1 MNETDAAKFWPI
13 YEKYEQERVE
23 QVGNRRLQL
32 IDEYSKKYE
41 TMDDASLDKLV
52 SESAVIQKKEIAVRE
67 KYYNQ
72 IKKAVSTGVAA
83 RFYQVEDVVSVGV
96 RMQLYS
102 AMPMLQKK

>member
-1 MNETDAAKFWPI
+1 M
-13 YEKYEQERVE
+13 Q
-23 QVGNRRLQL
+23 
-32 IDEYSKKYE
+32 
-41 TMDDASLDKLV
+41 
-52 SESAVIQKKEIAVRE
+52 SESMQ